1 VGGASWLGRVDY
13 LDDTLRI
20 PFEIDSVAHHTS
32 LGDRRRDAERDASM
46 LAAGFREIV
55 RIPEEEIWY
64 EPWRVVEAVRA
75 ARQEARIQL
84 GNEPERH

>member
-20 PFEIDSVAHHTS
+20 PFEIDSVAHTS

-46 LAAGFREIV
+46 LAARE
-55 RIPEEEIWY
+55 RKRG
-64 EPWRVVEAVRA
+64 EP
-75 ARQEARIQL
+75 Q
-84 GNEPERH
+84 